1 MNVRFDTLN
10 EMSAYVELDLLLISF
25 IYLVFSSLEMQRKL
39 IENKVSI
46 LQLFLIC
53 LKRNE
58 SQIFKSSSCKKFFPQ
73 CVSYRYVILFR

>member
-1 MNVRFDTLN
+1 MNVRFDRLN

-25 IYLVFSSLEMQRKL
+25 IHLVFSSLEMQRKL

-58 SQIFKSSSCKKFFPQ
+58 SQIFKSSRCKKFFAQ